1 MAELVQNLGSFV
13 PDNLIVDGSI
23 PVLTKAVKLDA
34 GQGILQRGTVL
45 GKITKA
51 IGEIVGPDTAK
62 GTISEV
68 ALGKAA
74 KLGTYTLTCITATDT
89 SEGGGGSGD
98 DENGNE
104 AILEDSKNDS
114 STTEGESV
122 PAVFKVVD
130 PDGIRLDDAT
140 ADEEYVGPINFT
152 ITEGTSGFALDD
164 EFSIS
169 VVAGD
174 GQYKV
179 VNSANVDGSQDADCI
194 LADDVNTAEGSVVAV
209 AYTSGHFNRKALIF
223 GGKDTADMHEAK
235 LRELGIFLSDNV
247 SY

>member
-89 SEGGGGSGD
+89 
-98 DENGNE
+98 
-104 AILEDSKNDS
+104 
-114 STTEGESV
+114 GESV

-235 LRELGIFLSDNV
+235 LRELGIFLSDKL
-247 SY
+247 

>member
-1 MAELVQNLGSFV
+1 MAELVQDLGSFV
-13 PDNLIVDGSI
+13 PDNLVVDGSV

-34 GQGILQRGTVL
+34 EQGELKRGTVL
-45 GKITKA
+45 GKIIKA
-51 IGEIVGPDTAK
+51 VGTIEKPEDEDK

-68 ALGKAA
+68 VLGKTA
-74 KLGTYTLTCITATDT
+74 KLGTYTLTCTTATDT
-89 SEGGGGSGD
+89 GIS
-98 DENGNE
+98 
-104 AILEDSKNDS
+104 
-114 STTEGESV
+114 
-122 PAVFKVVD
+122 AVFKVVD

-140 ADEEYVGPINFT
+140 AGVAYVGPINFT

-247 SY
+247 PY